1 METTNIPDLF
11 RWESP
16 SPLREQDSQVDRLT
30 GFWFQSD
37 RDGDGLGDN
46 CDTNRDD
53 DNDGVDDMIDNCR
66 GIPNPDQIDND
77 KDEKGKQLHVHT
89 TDINHRHSLFVGNDC
104 ETTLFNKLKPVK
116 RVLIAWVL
124 CFIAGDACDNDDDD
138 DGVLD
143 REDNCQLVPNPTQ
156 RDLNGQYNFYVLENK
171 YFVLCFDVS
180 IRPEESQKLR
190 R

>member
-1 METTNIPDLF
+1 
-11 RWESP
+11 
-16 SPLREQDSQVDRLT
+16 
-30 GFWFQSD
+30 
-37 RDGDGLGDN
+37 
-46 CDTNRDD
+46 
-53 DNDGVDDMIDNCR
+53 MIDNCR

-89 TDINHRHSLFVGNDC
+89 TDINHRHSLFVGKDC

-124 CFIAGDACDNDDDD
+124 CFIPGDACDNDDDD

-156 RDLNGQYNFYVLENK
+156 RDLNG
-171 YFVLCFDVS
+171 
-180 IRPEESQKLR
+180 
-190 R
+190 